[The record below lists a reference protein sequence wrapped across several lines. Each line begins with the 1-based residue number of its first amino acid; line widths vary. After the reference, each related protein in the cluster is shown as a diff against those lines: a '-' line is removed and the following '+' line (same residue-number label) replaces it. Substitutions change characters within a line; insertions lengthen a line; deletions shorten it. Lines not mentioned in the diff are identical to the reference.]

1 MELLQRGEPG
11 SDKPRIPFELRM
23 AVVYRSEKKK
33 ILISQINMIQ
43 KVLSVL
49 TRIEDVLLNTAEDPD
64 VDISAAYTA
73 LILEETEQEAEWR
86 SQV

>member
-1 MELLQRGEPG
+1 
-11 SDKPRIPFELRM
+11 
-23 AVVYRSEKKK
+23 
-33 ILISQINMIQ
+33 MIQ

-73 LILEETEQEAEWR
+73 LILEETE
-86 SQV
+86 